1 MNISH
6 LDSSN
11 RLLLRSPT
19 ASSSFSHIV
28 QVTLLKYR
36 CHSADQILQWLP
48 IAFRV
53 KTKVLTVSSKA
64 LFNLVFNTSL
74 TMSETVFPSLISPY
88 RSGLLADH
96 RVHQVCS
103 YFKALALFSVPGQP
117 LPQVF
122 ASFRSL
128 LRHHFCGL
136 LSCPV
141 LNCNPPWLPKLL
153 PVLFSSIILSLSDIL
168 HVLPILFIVCLLTP
182 FPTHTHITH
191 ITHITHTHHFDFY
204 LAFFPL
210 PSPQWREACL
220 DTCYIMST

>member
-1 MNISH
+1 
-6 LDSSN
+6 
-11 RLLLRSPT
+11 
-19 ASSSFSHIV
+19 
-28 QVTLLKYR
+28 
-36 CHSADQILQWLP
+36 
-48 IAFRV
+48 
-53 KTKVLTVSSKA
+53 
-64 LFNLVFNTSL
+64 
-74 TMSETVFPSLISPY
+74 MSETVFPSLISPY

-96 RVHQVCS
+96 KVHQVCS
-103 YFKALALFSVPGQP
+103 YFQALALFSVQGQP

-168 HVLPILFIVCLLTP
+168 HVLPILFIVCLLIP